1 LQSDRHFYY
10 GLASVQAGVCW
21 AAFAIAE
28 SGSLVEFTTDDAV
41 RLVSAL
47 PRVHGGVFRATDLV
61 GTLAEAASRIRNFY
75 AKNPRNATVSFI
87 SGPSRTGDIEMQLIL
102 GVHGLA
108 ETHAVVITSNH
119 VFDQS
124 KPRSRRFKN
133 SPSGLRQ
140 FKALI
145 FHFAKIDGQKRFN
158 DRSKG
163 FGQQPLKI

>member
-1 LQSDRHFYY
+1 
-10 GLASVQAGVCW
+10 
-21 AAFAIAE
+21 
-28 SGSLVEFTTDDAV
+28 
-41 RLVSAL
+41 
-47 PRVHGGVFRATDLV
+47 
-61 GTLAEAASRIRNFY
+61 
-75 AKNPRNATVSFI
+75 VSFI
-87 SGPSRTGDIEMQLIL
+87 SGPSRTGDIEMQLTL

-145 FHFAKIDGQKRFN
+145 FHFAKIDGQKGFN